1 MPPLDL
7 RPDEFRS
14 LAERVADE
22 ATRDLEALD
31 AALIFPGVDGD
42 ATDAAFIG
50 PPPDHGVGVAAFDD
64 LALVARHSRAT
75 TARFFGYVLG
85 SGEPVA
91 AVADLYASVLNQ
103 NVTAWRSGPA
113 AVTIERTV
121 VDWLAR
127 AVGCAGFVGSF
138 VGGGS
143 AANLMALAMAREAS
157 QGTIEDGTKPG
168 VVYASSEVHMSISKA
183 VRLLGLGRANLRVL
197 PVDDSFRLRVDA
209 LEAALDADVRAGLR
223 PVAVV
228 ASAGTTNTGAID
240 PLSEIA
246 DVARRHDVWL
256 HVDGAYGAPAAMAV
270 PERFAGIDRADSLSL
285 DAHKWLFQPIAS
297 SMLLHRHRDV
307 ARRAFADAGDYV
319 ATFSEHPTEGFAFF
333 DESLELT
340 RRFRALPLWLSLRY
354 HGLDTYRRAIAE
366 NLRLAARLADLVDAE
381 PSLERLAPVELST
394 VCFRWIGGDDDAL
407 DACNRRILGDLVA
420 RGHVYLS
427 SATLDGRFALRACI
441 VNHRTSDADVA
452 AVIDEVLAVAPAR

>member
-1 MPPLDL
+1 
-7 RPDEFRS
+7 
-14 LAERVADE
+14 
-22 ATRDLEALD
+22 
-31 AALIFPGVDGD
+31 
-42 ATDAAFIG
+42 
-50 PPPDHGVGVAAFDD
+50 
-64 LALVARHSRAT
+64 
-75 TARFFGYVLG
+75 
-85 SGEPVA
+85 
-91 AVADLYASVLNQ
+91 
-103 NVTAWRSGPA
+103 
-113 AVTIERTV
+113 
-121 VDWLAR
+121 
-127 AVGCAGFVGSF
+127 
-138 VGGGS
+138 
-143 AANLMALAMAREAS
+143 
-157 QGTIEDGTKPG
+157 
-168 VVYASSEVHMSISKA
+168 MSINKA
-183 VRLLGLGRANLRVL
+183 VRLLGLGRGNRRVL
-197 PVDDSFRLRVDA
+197 PVDDSFRLHVDA
-209 LEAALDADVRAGLR
+209 LEAALDADVRAGR
-223 PVAVV
+223 KPVAVV

-297 SMLLHRHRDV
+297 SMLLHGHRDV
-307 ARRAFADAGDYV
+307 ARHAFADAGDYV

-366 NLRLAARLADLVDAE
+366 NLRLAARLGDLVDAE

-394 VCFRWIGGDDDAL
+394 VCFRWIGGDGDAV

-441 VNHRTSDADVA
+441 VNHRTRDADVA